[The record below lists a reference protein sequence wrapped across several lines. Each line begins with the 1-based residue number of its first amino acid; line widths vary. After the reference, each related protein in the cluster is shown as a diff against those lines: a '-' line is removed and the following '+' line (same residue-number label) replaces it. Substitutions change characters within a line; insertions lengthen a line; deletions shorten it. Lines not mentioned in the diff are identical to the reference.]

1 MRYHTLTAD
10 LIQNAAR
17 KARSLGH
24 SYVGSVHLLL
34 AMAWEP
40 GGPGMVLRQLGVD
53 PELTE
58 AMAQLLYG
66 TGTPDLPL
74 PQGLTQEAREILRL
88 AAREARQQN
97 CREIQP
103 QHLLLAMA
111 RQRDCAAGELLQLN
125 GVSADML
132 FTHTVDYLRWEQTAP
147 GKGKKEAVA
156 MRLLEQFSEDLIAK
170 ASTMEPV
177 IGRDKEIDMVIGI
190 LCRKNKNNPALVGE
204 PGVGKTAIAEGLA
217 QRMAMGNVPPQ
228 LKEKRLV
235 SLNMASLVAGTKY
248 RGEFEERLRDVL
260 SEIRRNGDVI
270 LFVDEMHTIVGAGAA
285 EGAIDAANIFKPAL
299 GRGELQMLG
308 ATTREEYRKYI
319 EKDAALERRFRPV
332 AVEEP
337 GEETALAILRALK
350 PGLER
355 HHHLRITDDALKESV
370 RLSVR
375 YLPDLYLP
383 DKAIDLLDEGAAR
396 ARMEEMQ
403 VSRGGAARKELE
415 QELQGAVRERKFEKA
430 AELRDKMQHL
440 SKPAENRRSRSVTAS
455 DIAWVVSARTGIP
468 VGRLT
473 ATERER
479 LLNLEGLLSSKVV
492 GQEKA
497 VAAVAEAVRRGYSG
511 IRDAGRPIACLLF
524 TGPTGVG
531 KTELCRALAE
541 EVYGSKDAVIRLDMT
556 EYMEKQ
562 SVSRLIGAPPGYVGY
577 EEGGKLTEAVRRR
590 PYCLVLLD
598 ELEKAHPEVLGIL
611 LQIMEEGE
619 LTDSTGRRVSFK
631 NAIVVMTSNV
641 GGQIRGEG
649 LGFCAGGR
657 EAEVE
662 ETLRQAFS
670 PEFLGRIDQIIPFG
684 QLGSGAME
692 AIAWKYLRQLQ
703 QRTAGTG
710 TQLQLPED
718 IAAFLLKKC
727 PGKDG
732 ARQIRRLVQME
743 VEGPL
748 AAYLLRCARRPSRVR
763 LRLDSG
769 EVAFSNGF

>member
-1 MRYHTLTAD
+1 MRYHTMTAD
-10 LIQNAAR
+10 LIQAAAR
-17 KARSLGH
+17 KARDLGH
-24 SYVGSVHLLL
+24 SYVGSAHLLL
-34 AMAWEP
+34 ALLREP
-40 GGPGMVLRQLGVD
+40 GGMGLVLRQLGVD

-66 TGTPDLPL
+66 AGTPDLPL
-74 PQGLTQEAREILRL
+74 PQGLTPEARELLRG
-88 AAREARQQN
+88 AAREAKQQK

-111 RQRDCAAGELLQLN
+111 RRSSCAAGELLRIN
-125 GVSADML
+125 GVSADAL
-132 FTHTVDYLRWEQTAP
+132 FTHTVDYLHWERQAL
-147 GKGKKEAVA
+147 GKGKKEAVTL
-156 MRLLEQFSEDLIAK
+156 RLLEQFSEDLVAK

-177 IGRDKEIDMVIGI
+177 IGREKEIDTVIGI
-190 LCRKNKNNPALVGE
+190 LCRKSKNNPALVGE

-260 SEIRRNGDVI
+260 SEIRRSGDVI

-332 AVEEP
+332 SVEEP
-337 GEETALAILRALK
+337 SQEATMAILRALR

-355 HHHLRITDDALKESV
+355 HHHLRIADDALKEAV
-370 RLSVR
+370 RLSAR

-383 DKAIDLLDEGAAR
+383 DKAIDLLDEGASR
-396 ARMEEMQ
+396 ARMEEMN
-403 VSRGGAARKELE
+403 SGRGGAARKELE
-415 QELQGAVRERKFEKA
+415 EELQGAVRERQFERA

-440 SKPAENRRSRSVTAS
+440 AKPAARSRSVNGS
-455 DIAWVVSARTGIP
+455 DIAWVVSQRTGIP

-473 ATERER
+473 AGERER
-479 LLNLEGLLSSKVV
+479 LLELEGLLSAEVV

-497 VAAVAEAVRRGYSG
+497 VSAVAEAVRRGYSG
-511 IRDAGRPIACLLF
+511 IRDAGRPIASLLF

-531 KTELCRALAE
+531 KTELCRALAQ
-541 EVYGSKDAVIRLDMT
+541 EVYGSRDAMLRLDMT

-619 LTDSTGRRVSFK
+619 LTDSTGRRVSFR
-631 NAIVVMTSNV
+631 NTIVVMTSNV

-657 EAEVE
+657 SAEVGE
-662 ETLRQAFS
+662 ALRQAFS
-670 PEFLGRIDQIIPFG
+670 PEFLGRIDQTVHFEP
-684 QLGSGAME
+684 LGKSAME
-692 AIAWKYLRQLQ
+692 AIARKYLRQLQ
-703 QRTAGTG
+703 ERAAVLG
-710 TQLQLPED
+710 TQLQMPQELPG
-718 IAAFLLKKC
+718 FLLEKC

-732 ARQIRRLVQME
+732 ARQLRRLVQNE

-748 AAYLLRCARRPSRVR
+748 ASFLLRCSRKPARVK
-763 LRLDSG
+763 LRLEAG
-769 EVAFSNGF
+769 EISFCT